1 MPRLRS
7 RTSTAESGSRLQT
20 APEPIESARIVAIGG
35 IHRHKRNRKKS
46 AQEPLTGGP
55 AQTRSR
61 IAAIESARKSPV
73 RRAFERRAVKLGLVR
88 EKLTRSDAAAARIFD
103 LGKRSSIYSESV
115 LG

>member
-55 AQTRSR
+55 AQTRSQ
-61 IAAIESARKSPV
+61 IEAIES
-73 RRAFERRAVKLGLVR
+73 VR
-88 EKLTRSDAAAARIFD
+88 EFAGQAR
-103 LGKRSSIYSESV
+103 LSSGEPSSLAVYARN
-115 LG
+115 